1 LNVIM
6 RVLLSVMVSMILIVI
21 VDYYVGGGFLKY
33 LLIGLGAAGI
43 SLFNEKQNL
52 KLGKNKVVK

>member
-1 LNVIM
+1 M
-6 RVLLSVMVSMILIVI
+6 RVLLSVMVCMILIVI